1 MRVFSA
7 IFKNSIYALILLF
20 LVAMPARAETLNK
33 VVAVVNGEIISMYDL
48 QAASAPAFLR
58 QGVNRANPTNQAAV
72 DQVYRN
78 VLDGMIADILI
89 TQEAERLKI
98 DAPAEEVEN
107 EVRTMIQRSQ
117 MSASAFEQ
125 QLKTQGMTMAMVRD
139 RIRKNI
145 LQHRLTTMMIT
156 RKIVVTQDDIR
167 KYYDEHKAQF
177 ASDRSVELG
186 MLVFPP
192 EADANALLA
201 QIHSGGAT
209 FEDVTA
215 KWSVGPNAANGGS
228 IGTLSWKE
236 LAPEWKNALEG
247 LDKGGVS
254 NLFSLPDGRQVALKV
269 LEITPGRTMTIE
281 EATPEIE
288 NRLRE
293 PKLAQRSQEYIKQ
306 LRDKAVVDIR
316 L

>member
-1 MRVFSA
+1 MRVFST
-7 IFKNSIYALILLF
+7 IFKNSICTLTLLF
-20 LVAMPARAETLNK
+20 FAAMPAQAEVLNK
-33 VVAVVNGEIISMYDL
+33 VAAVVNGEIISMYDL

-58 QGVNRANPTNQAAV
+58 QGVNRANPANQAAV
-72 DQVYRN
+72 DQVYRD
-78 VLDGMIADILI
+78 VLDNLIADILI

-107 EVRTMIQRSQ
+107 ELRTMIQRSQ
-117 MSASAFEQ
+117 LSTPAFEQ

-145 LQHRLTTMMIT
+145 LQYRLTTMMIT
-156 RKIVVTQDDIR
+156 RKIVVTRDDIR
-167 KYYDEHKAQF
+167 QYYDEHKNQF
-177 ASDRSVELG
+177 ASDRSVELA

-192 EADANALLA
+192 EADAGALLG
-201 QIHSGGAT
+201 QIQSGAAT
-209 FEDVTA
+209 FEDVTT
-215 KWSVGPNAANGGS
+215 KWSAGPNAANGGS
-228 IGTLSWKE
+228 IGTLNWKE
-236 LAPEWKNALEG
+236 LAPEWKTALEG

-254 NLFSLPDGRQVALKV
+254 NLLSLPDGRRVALKV